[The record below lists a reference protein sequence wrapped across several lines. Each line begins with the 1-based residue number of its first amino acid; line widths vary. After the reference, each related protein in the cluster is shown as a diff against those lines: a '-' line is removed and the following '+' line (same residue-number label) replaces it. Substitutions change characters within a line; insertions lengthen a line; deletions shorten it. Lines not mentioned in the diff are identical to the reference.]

1 MSDSIDKK
9 VEDPI
14 SGLDLGLSTMLLESS
29 GEPSPLSNSTESVLS
44 STETS
49 PPEAENILKNEFA
62 VLASDN
68 KWQELVAKTE
78 KLLSESGD
86 GDREARLWWIEG
98 QLRLGSV
105 PFTIL
110 AAPLDTVSKALLDE
124 QRRLDRLIPSEPAL
138 KEVRELLRPTTQHA
152 GALLREIGKELLPAG
167 SAPDPELATSFF
179 ERAFRLDDGEGERV
193 LIAASLE
200 QEALRTSKDFGSE
213 IERAARLRDLQNLKQ
228 ELKALGVSEIQS
240 DPTTP
245 AASKSDSSIESAHEV
260 SSVTS
265 RSMRVSAVWLVVMAF
280 LVLFGVAAYLLSALF
295 FSKSEEIPLP
305 PLIASRI
312 IPEPRLRALE
322 KVDKLSH
329 LDTLYYELQ
338 GEVARGAKV
347 SPSTLPVTTTT
358 PPIPAVIVHSDNQKK
373 EAVNTSTPVEDRPPP
388 AEKSEEKSTTS
399 DADWGMSRKESVFNG
414 RTMRP
419 TPAALD
425 SVKGEQFIERY
436 RGGKEF
442 RVLARTRVMESPS
455 FRAVSVT
462 TLLPGDL
469 VLVVQ
474 RLGDWLE
481 IRSKRGNAGFVLAQ
495 DVEER

>member
-1 MSDSIDKK
+1 M
-9 VEDPI
+9 
-14 SGLDLGLSTMLLESS
+14 
-29 GEPSPLSNSTESVLS
+29 
-44 STETS
+44 
-49 PPEAENILKNEFA
+49 
-62 VLASDN
+62 
-68 KWQELVAKTE
+68 
-78 KLLSESGD
+78 
-86 GDREARLWWIEG
+86 
-98 QLRLGSV
+98 
-105 PFTIL
+105 
-110 AAPLDTVSKALLDE
+110 
-124 QRRLDRLIPSEPAL
+124 
-138 KEVRELLRPTTQHA
+138 
-152 GALLREIGKELLPAG
+152 
-167 SAPDPELATSFF
+167 
-179 ERAFRLDDGEGERV
+179 
-193 LIAASLE
+193 
-200 QEALRTSKDFGSE
+200 
-213 IERAARLRDLQNLKQ
+213 
-228 ELKALGVSEIQS
+228 
-240 DPTTP
+240 
-245 AASKSDSSIESAHEV
+245 
-260 SSVTS
+260 
-265 RSMRVSAVWLVVMAF
+265 
-280 LVLFGVAAYLLSALF
+280 
-295 FSKSEEIPLP
+295 
-305 PLIASRI
+305 IASRI

-419 TPAALD
+419 TPSALD